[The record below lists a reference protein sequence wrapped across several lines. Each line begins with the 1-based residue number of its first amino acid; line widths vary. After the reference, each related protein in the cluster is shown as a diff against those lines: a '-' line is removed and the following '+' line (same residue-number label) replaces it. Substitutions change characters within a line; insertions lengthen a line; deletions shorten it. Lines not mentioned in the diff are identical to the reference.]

1 MTKAMK
7 TSKLYILLKI
17 RNLSDLND
25 LHNAQV
31 VIILLEMMENR
42 FQSMQEKSG
51 YNPRII
57 KLASKLSGCIKREQT
72 KSILAFLVNNTQVE
86 VFVKTLCGGFS
97 CVYTRFSFNTEILMP
112 YLIERDYLNMSIN
125 QSFKAFKCDDLKVI
139 YSLKLDKNY
148 SFEKKRVITK
158 IVKFDKNNQ
167 YSFAITKPMLTGC
180 NKEYNLPSWLTFN
193 LLLEKVSLDDPIEQF
208 FVVDIEFDQ
217 KNTTKK

>member
-1 MTKAMK
+1 M
-7 TSKLYILLKI
+7 
-17 RNLSDLND
+17 
-25 LHNAQV
+25 
-31 VIILLEMMENR
+31 
-42 FQSMQEKSG
+42 
-51 YNPRII
+51 
-57 KLASKLSGCIKREQT
+57 
-72 KSILAFLVNNTQVE
+72 
-86 VFVKTLCGGFS
+86 
-97 CVYTRFSFNTEILMP
+97 
-112 YLIERDYLNMSIN
+112 
-125 QSFKAFKCDDLKVI
+125 I

-158 IVKFDKNNQ
+158 IAKFDKNNQ